1 MVHLTTVRGSF
12 HARVVEARLAS
23 EGVMVALRGID
34 EGPYPVGF
42 PVDVL
47 VAAPD
52 LDLAREILL
61 ADAVDA
67 AFQGDLAGD
76 DLAPPPPPMGAP
88 EPARRRRYLRR
99 RGDG

>member
-67 AFQGDLAGD
+67 AFQEDLAGD
-76 DLAPPPPPMGAP
+76 GPAPRPSAMGWP
-88 EPARRRRYLRR
+88 GPARRRWHLRW